1 MNGESLLRIYVVI
14 LAVDSSSDRMLL
26 GLAEDGQVL
35 AGYDGPAERS
45 HSEKIIAQMDNLL
58 KSADVTPDRI
68 SYLAAVTGPGS
79 FTGLRVG
86 IAVLIGLAK
95 AWQKEMLGGSTHA
108 LYELYFRNRG
118 IDAVTA
124 IHCRAEQFYIFADG
138 GGVEVMSVAEIVD
151 RFRERVF
158 GGPGA
163 VRLQDLARRHDL
175 GDLQLVNPQTYTG
188 GELAQLFAANR
199 DHFQQLDP
207 TDLQINYVFKSQPEQ
222 LRELAQQQVTVDEM
236 TVDDLDA
243 IVRIEQESFTDA
255 WQRESFEKDIQ
266 NRWVITIAAHRSKR
280 CVGYANCLAVDDYG
294 YLANIAVDK
303 ELRSQGV
310 GRMLL
315 DELCTRLRKQLKRR
329 LLLDVRPSNQRAI
342 MVYEKYGFA
351 ILTRRQNFYT
361 NPPEDSYTMILEL
374 ET

>member
-1 MNGESLLRIYVVI
+1 MI
-14 LAVDSSSDRMLL
+14 LAVDSSSDRLL
-26 GLAEDGQVL
+26 IGLAEAGQVL
-35 AGYDGPAERS
+35 SGYDGPPERS
-45 HSEKIIAQMDNLL
+45 HSEKIITELDKLL
-58 KSADVTPDRI
+58 KSAGRTPERVE
-68 SYLAAVTGPGS
+68 YLAAVTGPGS

-95 AWQKEMLGGSTHA
+95 AWKKEILGGSTRA
-108 LYELYFRNRG
+108 LHELYFRSRG
-118 IDAVTA
+118 VDAVTA

-138 GGVEVMSVAEIVD
+138 GDVEVMSVGEIAD
-151 RFRERVF
+151 RFGGRVF

-163 VRLQDLARRHDL
+163 ARLQESARRN
-175 GDLQLVNPQTYTG
+175 GFAELQLAEPATYGG
-188 GELAQLFAANR
+188 GELAELFAANR
-199 DHFQQLDP
+199 DRFQQLDP
-207 TDLQINYVFKSQPEQ
+207 ADLQINYVFKSQPEQ
-222 LRELAQQQVTVDEM
+222 LRERAQQSVRIDEM
-236 TVDDLDA
+236 ILSDLDE
-243 IVRIEQESFTDA
+243 IVRIEQESFSDA
-255 WQRESFEKDIQ
+255 WHRESFENDLQ
-266 NRWVITIAAHRSKR
+266 SRWVITIAAHQGKR

-303 ELRSQGV
+303 EFRSLGI

-315 DELCTRLRKQLKRR
+315 DELCKRLRQKRKRR

-374 ET
+374 EIDNGLV